1 MSTNNSAL
9 KGVIGS
15 KYKNI
20 GVVSEEQKPDES
32 QRRRVSTVQCLHNHQ
47 IYLIFLQSSSTTKFN
62 GLMGQKRNSAD
73 IASTAR
79 KASFAE
85 QNMAPGIFGS
95 MWNR

>member
-1 MSTNNSAL
+1 MSANNSTL
-9 KGVIGS
+9 KGVVGS
-15 KYKNI
+15 KYKNV
-20 GVVSEEQKPDES
+20 GVVPEEQKPDES
-32 QRRRVSTVQCLHNHQ
+32 QRRRVSIAGCLD
-47 IYLIFLQSSSTTKFN
+47 IRLAYLIILQSSSTAKFN

-85 QNMAPGIFGS
+85 QNKAPGVFGS

>member
-1 MSTNNSAL
+1 MSANNSAL

-15 KYKNI
+15 KYKSV
-20 GVVSEEQKPDES
+20 GVVPEDKPDES
-32 QRRRVSTVQCLHNHQ
+32 QRRR
-47 IYLIFLQSSSTTKFN
+47 SSSGTKFN

-85 QNMAPGIFGS
+85 QNKAPGMLGS
-95 MWNR
+95 MWNSFTKGNGSSDNK

>member
-1 MSTNNSAL
+1 MSANNSAL

-15 KYKNI
+15 KYKNV
-20 GVVSEEQKPDES
+20 GVVPEEQKPDES
-32 QRRRVSTVQCLHNHQ
+32 QRRR
-47 IYLIFLQSSSTTKFN
+47 QSSSNTKFN

-85 QNMAPGIFGS
+85 QNKAPGMFGS
-95 MWNR
+95 MWQSFTKGNGSDK